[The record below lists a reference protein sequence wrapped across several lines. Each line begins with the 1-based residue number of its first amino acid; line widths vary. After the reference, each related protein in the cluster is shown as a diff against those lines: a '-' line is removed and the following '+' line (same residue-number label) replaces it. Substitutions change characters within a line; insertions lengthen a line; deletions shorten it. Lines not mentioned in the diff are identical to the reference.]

1 MLKKIAFVFS
11 AFVLTLTTSMPAAAA
26 QWPQGSEPPKSSESP
41 IAPSAPKV
49 ACPRGLGTDAS
60 CPIRIRFAAGAFGA
74 LVNGRLTRTP
84 DQRFYVVKAR
94 AGQKMYLSFLGDG
107 YMRGGITYPNG
118 GGDGPFV
125 SGQTTIELPKTG
137 DYIIYLGQHTMASEP
152 WTGRFT
158 LSVMVQ

>member
-1 MLKKIAFVFS
+1 MFKKIAFVLS
-11 AFVLTLTTSMPAAAA
+11 AFVLVLTTSVPAAAA
-26 QWPQGSEPPKSSESP
+26 QWPQGSEPP
-41 IAPSAPKV
+41 APTAPR
-49 ACPRGLGTDAS
+49 ASCPRGVGTDAS
-60 CPIRIRFAAGAFGA
+60 CPLRIRFAAGAFGA
-74 LVNGRLTRTP
+74 LVSGRLTRAP
-84 DQRFYVVKAR
+84 DQRFYVIKAR

-107 YMRGGITYPNG
+107 YLRGGITYPDG